1 MTAATILASSR
12 QASGVTQAELAR
24 RSGTSQPDI
33 SVIERGDRVPTFDTM
48 ERLVGRLRHTLI
60 SIPVVRDDAPRAA
73 ANISSALAG
82 NADDVAFRSFLD
94 YSDGLAAETGVNR
107 VALTIARPQKTGSIV
122 WDAALAA
129 VAEYW
134 LNRGRLPKPA
144 WLTEA
149 GRYLGEPT
157 APHLSKYDLEPDID
171 EVPREFLKRNL
182 LIEQSTLASV

>member
-1 MTAATILASSR
+1 MTAAGILASAR
-12 QASGVTQAELAR
+12 EASGITQSELAR
-24 RSGTSQPDI
+24 RAGTSQPDI
-33 SVIERGDRVPTFDTM
+33 SLIERGERVPTVDTLD
-48 ERLVGRLRHTLI
+48 RLIGRLQHSLI

-73 ANISSALAG
+73 ERISAAVARNDS
-82 NADDVAFRSFLD
+82 DVAFRAFID
-94 YSDGLAAETGVNR
+94 YSDGLAAESGIDR
-107 VALTIARPQKTGSIV
+107 VALAIARPRSTGSV
-122 WDAALAA
+122 AWDAALAA

-157 APHLSKYDLEPDID
+157 APHLSEYDLEPEID
-171 EVPREFLKRNL
+171 NVPREFLKRNL